1 MPNYVLNRNHVHR
14 SIFGVVSFEKGKP
27 SWVTP
32 MLEKEIIAI
41 GGERADGETV
51 DPLGPEAE
59 VTLPPTP
66 VERFAALEAA
76 FDILVARNESKEFTG
91 AGVPTVKAVEKI
103 VGFDVDRTEIEQ
115 SYSGYKATKAEAA

>member
-1 MPNYVLNRNHVHR
+1 MPNYTLNRNHIHR

-41 GGERADGETV
+41 GGERVDGEVV
-51 DPLGPEAE
+51 DPLDPVKEEYVA
-59 VTLPPTP
+59 PTP
-66 VERFAALEAA
+66 AERFAALEDA
-76 FDILVARNESKEFTG
+76 FDTLIARNEPKEFTG

-103 VGFDVDRTEIEQ
+103 VSFDVDRTEIEHA
-115 SYSGYKATKAEAA
+115 YADYRATKAA

>member
-1 MPNYVLNRNHVHR
+1 MPNYILNRNHTHR
-14 SIFGVVSFEKGKP
+14 SLFGVVSFEKGKP

-32 MLEKEIIAI
+32 MMEKEIIAI
-41 GGERADGETV
+41 GGERADGEVV
-51 DPLGPEAE
+51 DPLGPTVEE
-59 VTLPPTP
+59 VSPPTP

-76 FDILVARNESKEFTG
+76 FDTLVARNEPKEFTG

-115 SYSGYKATKAEAA
+115 SYSAYRATKAEAV